1 MDYYIIFLVSYF
13 TPALDQFPFF
23 PYNSDLTFLK
33 NLKSTSSRFVV
44 QIKEATALR
53 TDLDCEREFKQLLV
67 MSYNKLICGSRSKDC
82 WGYLKVRAQNK
93 VLFTS
98 LGQADFLA
106 GKGPGC
112 VPCSTPRIL
121 SGLKK

>member
-1 MDYYIIFLVSYF
+1 M
-13 TPALDQFPFF
+13 
-23 PYNSDLTFLK
+23 
-33 NLKSTSSRFVV
+33 KSTSSRFVV

-67 MSYNKLICGSRSKDC
+67 MSCDKLIYGSRSKDY

-121 SGLKK
+121 SGLKKLVG